1 MMKGPAPKVIL
12 KSAGR
17 NMVLAAMLKESVLR
31 KAREEGF
38 AEGLRIGRP
47 KARRELRERRLK
59 RWNEAFDRF
68 GFEADGVVMPLPLTP
83 EVERFLDGE
92 AAE

>member
-1 MMKGPAPKVIL
+1 
-12 KSAGR
+12 
-17 NMVLAAMLKESVLR
+17 MVLAAMLKESVIR

-38 AEGLRIGRP
+38 AEGLRIGR
-47 KARRELRERRLK
+47 EECLK
-59 RWNEAFDRF
+59 RWHEAFDRF
-68 GFEADGVVMPLPLTP
+68 GFEVDGVLVLPQTP

>member
-1 MMKGPAPKVIL
+1 
-12 KSAGR
+12 
-17 NMVLAAMLKESVLR
+17 MVLAAMLKESVII

-38 AEGLRIGRP
+38 AEGLRIGRE
-47 KARRELRERRLK
+47 KARRELRERHLK
-59 RWNEAFDRF
+59 RWHEAFDRF
-68 GFEADGVVMPLPLTP
+68 GFEVDGVVMLPMTP